1 MNGQKIIVAAW
12 YRIGVWAANFFMLNL
27 LFLVTAAGIVTLPPS
42 LAAMMGT
49 IIKWSE
55 TGDESVFFLYFS
67 EWKRLAKK
75 SYAVITPTLI
85 ITMILIGEWF
95 FYGTQRSSI
104 GVIML
109 GLTLSFS
116 LVFISIVAYILPLV
130 VCYDW
135 TIFQLVQ
142 SAIYLGLKYWG
153 RTTVRIAPVT
163 LVLVALIMVFPGIFV
178 FGVFPIVCWF
188 LYHVTRQPIAYT
200 FNQDVTVS

>member
-1 MNGQKIIVAAW
+1 MIVAVW
-12 YRIGVWAANFFMLNL
+12 YRIGVWAANFFILNL

-49 IIKWSE
+49 IIKWNE

-75 SYAVITPTLI
+75 SYAAITPILF
-85 ITMILIGEWF
+85 ITMILIGECS
-95 FYGTQRSSI
+95 FYGMQRSSG

-116 LVFISIVAYILPLV
+116 LVFISISTYILPLV
-130 VCYDW
+130 VRFDW

-153 RTTVRIAPVT
+153 RTMVRIAPAI
-163 LVLVALIMVFPGIFV
+163 LVLVALIMVFPGISV

-188 LYHVTRQPIAYT
+188 LYRVTKQPIAYT
-200 FNQDVTVS
+200 FSQDVTVS